1 MAAAGWGW
9 AADPECV
16 AHPRPQPLP
25 SLVDAQRDAPA
36 RGRGAFPLNLTAMS
50 RELTRYLL
58 TRFGQLLVIVF
69 IAVSVNFLI
78 PRLLPGDPV
87 ETALAK
93 LQASGAQQSV
103 DVQAIA
109 ASYRARYGLD
119 QPMLI
124 QYLNY
129 WRDLFRLD
137 LGVSFA
143 NFPETVTTKLAHALP
158 WSIGLLA
165 VATLVAFSVGSL
177 LGALLAW
184 PNTGRSIRA
193 IVPGL
198 MVLTSIPFYL
208 LAIILIYLFA
218 VDWKILPPAGG
229 MDTTRIARLDPG
241 TLLDVLRHA
250 LLPLLAII
258 LGNVGFW
265 ALGMRSQMVSVL
277 GEDYITFAE
286 AKGLSPWR
294 VFFWYGMRNAMLSQ
308 VTALALAMGAVLSGA
323 VLVEVIFN
331 YPGLGSLLYVA
342 IRGQDY
348 FVIQGVV
355 LMLIV
360 ALAVLLFIVDLI
372 YPLLDPRIRR

>member
-1 MAAAGWGW
+1 
-9 AADPECV
+9 
-16 AHPRPQPLP
+16 
-25 SLVDAQRDAPA
+25 
-36 RGRGAFPLNLTAMS
+36 MS
-50 RELTRYLL
+50 RELARYLL
-58 TRFGQLLVIVF
+58 TRFGQLVLIVF

-87 ETALAK
+87 QTVIAK
-93 LQASGAQQSV
+93 MQAAGAQQSV
-103 DVQAIA
+103 DMQAVA
-109 ASYRARYGLD
+109 QAYRAKYGLD
-119 QPMLI
+119 QPMLV

-129 WRDLFRLD
+129 WRDLFHLD

-143 NFPETVTTKLAHALP
+143 NFPETVTTKLANALP

-165 VATLVAFSVGSL
+165 IATLIAFSVGSI

-184 PNTGRSIRA
+184 PGTGRGIRA
-193 IVPGL
+193 LVPGL

-208 LAIILIYLFA
+208 LAIILVYLFA
-218 VDWKILPPAGG
+218 VIWKILPPAGG
-229 MDTTRIARLDPG
+229 MDTTRIARLDWG
-241 TLLDVLRHA
+241 TILDVLRHA
-250 LLPLLAII
+250 LLPMLAIV

-294 VFFWYGMRNAMLSQ
+294 VFFKYGMRNALLSQ

-360 ALAVLLFIVDLI
+360 ALALLLFIVDLI

>member
-1 MAAAGWGW
+1 
-9 AADPECV
+9 
-16 AHPRPQPLP
+16 
-25 SLVDAQRDAPA
+25 
-36 RGRGAFPLNLTAMS
+36 MS

-58 TRFGQLLVIVF
+58 TRIAQLLLIVF
-69 IAVSVNFLI
+69 IAVSINFLI

-87 ETALAK
+87 QTAIAR

-103 DVQAIA
+103 DVQAVA
-109 ASYRARYGLD
+109 AAYKAKYGLD
-119 QPMLI
+119 QPMLA

-129 WRDLFRLD
+129 WRDLFHLD

-143 NFPETVTTKLAHALP
+143 HFPEAVSTEVGNALP
-158 WSIGLLA
+158 WSLGLLA
-165 VATLVAFSVGSL
+165 VATLIAFSVGSI

-184 PNTGRSIRA
+184 PGTGKGIRA
-193 IVPGL
+193 LVPGL

-218 VDWKILPPAGG
+218 VVWKILPPAGG
-229 MDTTRIARLDPG
+229 MDTTRIARLDWG
-241 TLLDVLRHA
+241 TTLDVLRHA
-250 LLPLLAII
+250 LLPLLAIV

-360 ALAVLLFIVDLI
+360 ALATLLFVVDLI

>member
-1 MAAAGWGW
+1 
-9 AADPECV
+9 
-16 AHPRPQPLP
+16 
-25 SLVDAQRDAPA
+25 
-36 RGRGAFPLNLTAMS
+36 MS
-50 RELTRYLL
+50 RELIRYILS
-58 TRFGQLLVIVF
+58 RFAQLVVIVF
-69 IAVSVNFLI
+69 IAVTVNFFI

-87 ETALAK
+87 QTALAK

-109 ASYRARYGLD
+109 NSYRARYGLD
-119 QPMLI
+119 QPILI
-124 QYLNY
+124 QYVNY

-143 NFPETVTTKLAHALP
+143 NFPETVTTKLANALP
-158 WSIGLLA
+158 WSLGLLA
-165 VATLVAFSVGSL
+165 VATLIAFTVGSL

-184 PNTGRSIRA
+184 PGTGRSVRA
-193 IVPGL
+193 VVPGL

-218 VDWKILPPAGG
+218 VIWRILPPAGG
-229 MDTTRIARLDPG
+229 MDTTRIARLDWG
-241 TLLDVLRHA
+241 TIMDVLRHA
-250 LLPLLAII
+250 ILPLMAIV

-294 VFFWYGMRNAMLSQ
+294 VFFWYGIRNAMLSQ

-331 YPGLGSLLYVA
+331 YPGLGSLLYNA

-360 ALAVLLFIVDLI
+360 ALAVLLFLVDLI

>member
-1 MAAAGWGW
+1 VGRAICLR
-9 AADPECV
+9 ADGKTPTPC
-16 AHPRPQPLP
+16 RTL
-25 SLVDAQRDAPA
+25 PA
-36 RGRGAFPLNLTAMS
+36 RGREAKRRALWSEGSIEEKVPVS
-50 RELTRYLL
+50 RDLSRYLL
-58 TRFGQLLVIVF
+58 TRFGQLVLIVF

-87 ETALAK
+87 QTAIAK

-103 DVQAIA
+103 DVQAVTNA
-109 ASYRARYGLD
+109 YRAKYGLD
-119 QPMLI
+119 QPILV
-124 QYLNY
+124 QYFNY

-143 NFPETVTTKLAHALP
+143 DFPETVTAKLSHALP
-158 WSIGLLA
+158 WSLGLLA
-165 VATLVAFSVGSL
+165 VATLVAFSVGSI

-184 PNTGRSIRA
+184 PGTGRAIRA
-193 IVPGL
+193 LVPGL

-208 LAIILIYLFA
+208 LAIILVYLFA
-218 VDWKILPPAGG
+218 VVWKVLPPAGG
-229 MDTTRIARLDPG
+229 MDTTRIARLDLP
-241 TLLDVLRHA
+241 TVLDVLRHA
-250 LLPLLAII
+250 LLPMLAIV

-277 GEDYITFAE
+277 GEDFITFAR

-348 FVIQGVV
+348 FVIQGVT

-360 ALAVLLFIVDLI
+360 ALAVLLFLVDLI